1 MGESVRPC
9 PRAGCGSSA
18 RPVRRAATG
27 NGAKVRIEAPARWR
41 KPPATVTPRT
51 YRHRA
56 SRRLYR
62 VIENKTFVVG
72 TGSLLAAWEG
82 PSYDSEITLLKLARD
97 IVRQLEGGAYATLG
111 KFLSATLLEPDWNAQ

>member
-1 MGESVRPC
+1 MRMFVTVGFLPFAIRP
-9 PRAGCGSSA
+9 RILEKVELGTAISSTA
-18 RPVRRAATG
+18 VAAVIPD
-27 NGAKVRIEAPARWR
+27 N
-41 KPPATVTPRT
+41 
-51 YRHRA
+51 
-56 SRRLYR
+56 SR